1 MFVLTATCQSLH
13 VLIPQT
19 YHFKIIAPIFIYSQM
34 KLVKIFYE
42 IILVYNFI
50 SKLLVHTFAPTFP
63 PIQKPSLLLPHA
75 YILPHSSCFYI
86 ILLFDFFLLNW
97 VYYQLLNFLP
107 IVSPSFFPM
116 VPPSSQHHVFSPRR
130 PLLPLKVSRSV
141 AEPGI

>member
-1 MFVLTATCQSLH
+1 MPISTCAHSTDVPFQNYC
-13 VLIPQT
+13 T
-19 YHFKIIAPIFIYSQM
+19 YIY
-34 KLVKIFYE
+34 LLANE
-42 IILVYNFI
+42 ISKNILWVLVYNFI
-50 SKLLVHTFAPTFP
+50 SKLVVHTFAPTFP